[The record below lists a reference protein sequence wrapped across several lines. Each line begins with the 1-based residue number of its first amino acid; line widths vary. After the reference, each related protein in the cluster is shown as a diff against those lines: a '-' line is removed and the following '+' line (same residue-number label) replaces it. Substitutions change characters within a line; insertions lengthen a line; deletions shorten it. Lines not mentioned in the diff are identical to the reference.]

1 MSVKIPSDLLT
12 APEWQER
19 LDSLAAKHSV
29 PGVQV
34 GLIALDS
41 TGGVDLRV
49 LTTGVTSLATG
60 VEVTPETIFQY
71 GSITKI
77 WTTTLIMQ
85 LVDEGKLTLD
95 TLVVDVLPDFRIA
108 NSEYSGR
115 ITVRHLLTHTSGID
129 GDLFTDTGYGD
140 DCIEKYVASLSTA
153 TSITAPG
160 GPLSYC
166 NSGFTVAGRII
177 EVLRGRAWDDVLVDY
192 LYEPLGLSH
201 VITRTKDAPLFRAA
215 VGHLAS
221 ADPASGEKVVPTK
234 DWVLV
239 RSMGPA
245 GVITGTVEDL
255 LMFASAHMRDGLG
268 LNGKRILSEES
279 ARLMRAPQ
287 VDLSSVSTVD
297 KAWGLGWVLSDWGTA
312 RAVRHGGAT
321 IGQIASLHTFPEAN
335 VAMSVLTNSR
345 GGYLLAK
352 ELETAIGA
360 ELGLTYPK
368 PLDEGISADF
378 DSSGLLGTYE
388 TTTTRIEL
396 TRGEDGQ
403 LLLAASAKVDL
414 SGEPDQPPLQAH
426 LLSNSRFVADPEG
439 SATEFQH
446 LVIDG
451 VEFLYGGRLYEK
463 VVA

>member
-1 MSVKIPSDLLT
+1 MTVTIPPDLLT
-12 APEWQER
+12 TPEWQER
-19 LDSLAAKHSV
+19 LDSLAKKHAV

-41 TGGVDLRV
+41 AGDVDLRV
-49 LTTGVTSLATG
+49 LTTGVTSLVTG

-95 TLVVDVLPDFRIA
+95 TLVVDVLPDFKIA
-108 NSEYSGR
+108 TSEYSDL

-153 TSITAPG
+153 SSITPPG
-160 GPLSYC
+160 GQLSYC

-177 EVLRGRAWDDVLVDY
+177 EVLRGKAWDDVLVDH
-192 LYEPLGLSH
+192 LYAPLGLSH

-215 VGHLAS
+215 VGHLANT
-221 ADPASGEKVVPTK
+221 DPTSEERVVPTK
-234 DWVLV
+234 QWVLV
-239 RSMGPA
+239 RAQGPA

-255 LMFASAHMRDGLG
+255 LIFASAHMRDGLG
-268 LNGKRILSEES
+268 LNGNRILSEES
-279 ARLMRAPQ
+279 ARLMRTPQ
-287 VDLSSVSTVD
+287 FDLSTVSSVD
-297 KAWGLGWVLSDWGTA
+297 QAWGLGWVLSDWGQATS
-312 RAVRHGGAT
+312 VRHSGAT

-335 VAMSVLTNSR
+335 VAVCILTNSR
-345 GGYLLAK
+345 GGSLLAK

-360 ELGLTYPK
+360 ELGLAYPQ
-368 PLDEGISADF
+368 PLDEGAGDEF
-378 DSSGLLGTYE
+378 DGSGLLGTYE
-388 TTTTRIEL
+388 TTTTRFEL
-396 TRGEDGQ
+396 TRREDGQ
-403 LLLAASAKVDL
+403 LLMAASSKVDI
-414 SGEPDQPPLQAH
+414 SGEPDQPPLQVRM
-426 LLSNSRFVADPEG
+426 LSNSRFMFDPEG
-439 SATEFQH
+439 SATEFAH
-446 LVIDG
+446 LLIDG

-463 VVA
+463 VSD